1 MAKGKKKVKS
11 KAHEDEIERDRLAAH
26 GLTHEQA
33 IQGANL
39 ASGVPV
45 EPDDRPL
52 HPFGSKDESVDMTP
66 KPGMVEEGRITPAE
80 AAEEQEFTEE
90 LLEGGVSEPADTE
103 GAGVEEGEEKEAR
116 SVVAD
121 KFKTKYIENARALGI
136 PGKAA
141 KRSNWDWL
149 SQQIASACL
158 DDKHKIR
165 IDDFVAILDANGVD
179 HSKWTNRNKGWE
191 GRFRMTG
198 RVALQKVVANGNV
211 LKMPDGSELV
221 PPAEFVERY
230 KTKA

>member
-1 MAKGKKKVKS
+1 MAKGKKAKKTKEQEAEV
-11 KAHEDEIERDRLAAH
+11 ERDRLAAH
-26 GLTHEQA
+26 GMGNKSGLTHEQA

-45 EPDDRPL
+45 EPTPNDEPTDPAGEPLIASNAEDRPL
-52 HPFGSKDESVDMTP
+52 KSDPVDED
-66 KPGMVEEGRITPAE
+66 
-80 AAEEQEFTEE
+80 FTEE
-90 LLEGGVSEPADTE
+90 LLEGGVQEPADTE
-103 GAGVEEGEEKEAR
+103 IDEEAEKEAR

-165 IDDFVAILDANGVD
+165 IDDFVAILEANGVD

-198 RVALQKVVANGNV
+198 RVALQKIVANGNV
-211 LKMPDGSELV
+211 LKFPDGGELV
-221 PPAEFVERY
+221 PPADFVDRY